1 VQEGAEGL
9 TLAEAAARLGVSVD
23 TVRRRIK
30 RGELGARQV
39 QTKFGPMWEV
49 LLGAAPEG
57 LPPPGNGVHGSAPRG
72 SSNLPGAAPAP
83 ALGVTELVALVERQQ
98 QTIMELS
105 GRVGFYQAQVEQL
118 REQLAL
124 EAPKAEPV
132 DVEPTA
138 AAEAVSEPATRRWWR
153 RVWRAVQV

>member
-9 TLAEAAARLGVSVD
+9 TLAEAAARLGVSTD

-39 QTKFGPMWEV
+39 QTKFGPAWEV
-49 LLGAAPEG
+49 LPGAAPEG
-57 LPPPGNGVHGSAPRG
+57 LPPPSNGVHGSAPG
-72 SSNLPGAAPAP
+72 SSSSLPGAAPAP
-83 ALGVTELVALVERQQ
+83 AQGVTELVALVERQQ

-124 EAPKAEPV
+124 EAPKADPAPV
-132 DVEPTA
+132 
-138 AAEAVSEPATRRWWR
+138 AEAAPGEQGRPWWR
-153 RVWRAVQV
+153 RVFG